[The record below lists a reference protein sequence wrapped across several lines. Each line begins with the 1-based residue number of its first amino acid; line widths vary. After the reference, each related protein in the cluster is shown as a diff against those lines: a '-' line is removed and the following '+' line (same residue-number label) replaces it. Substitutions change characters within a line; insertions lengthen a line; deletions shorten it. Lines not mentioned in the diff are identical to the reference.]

1 MPGSGRVFR
10 TDRTTLGLLVGLPL
24 LAGLMLGANQ
34 TRAGAFM
41 PWVLSITYW
50 VTISLATWWIIASA
64 TWAARVLLRPWE
76 APPWLASLA
85 GAIAGSFA
93 ARPAIYAIADVFR
106 PLMRAPVLR
115 QMPPM
120 RFDTEFLLYYITN
133 WSLIIAMWVAACAIS
148 AQLRHRERLRDDASD
163 SEEEQPA
170 VAHGVLLRLPHEFGR
185 DILALEAE
193 DHYVRVHTARGDT
206 LVLGSLSDAIRDV
219 EASGFAG
226 QRTHRSWW
234 VANSAVVANDQRGRV
249 VVLRL
254 TNGIEVPVST
264 TYRQMAAAKGL
275 LAA

>member
-1 MPGSGRVFR
+1 MPGWGTFFRV
-10 TDRTTLGLLVGLPL
+10 DRSTLGLLVGLPL

-41 PWVLSITYW
+41 PWVLSIAYW

-64 TWAARVLLRPWE
+64 TWATRILLRPWE
-76 APPWLASLA
+76 APPWLAWFA
-85 GAIAGSFA
+85 GAVAGSFA

-120 RFDTEFLLYYITN
+120 RFDTEFFLYYVTN
-133 WSLIIAMWVAACAIS
+133 WSLVIAMWVAACAIS
-148 AQLRHRERLRDDASD
+148 AQIRHRDGLRGNAVDSPEGRLN
-163 SEEEQPA
+163 
-170 VAHGVLLRLPHEFGR
+170 VAHGVMLRLPNELGR
-185 DILALEAE
+185 EILALQAE
-193 DHYVRVHTARGDT
+193 DHYVRIYTARGDT

-219 EASGFAG
+219 EASGFQG

-234 VANSAVVANDQRGRV
+234 VANRAVAATDQRGRLL
-249 VVLRL
+249 VLRL
-254 TNGIEVPVST
+254 TNGINVPVST